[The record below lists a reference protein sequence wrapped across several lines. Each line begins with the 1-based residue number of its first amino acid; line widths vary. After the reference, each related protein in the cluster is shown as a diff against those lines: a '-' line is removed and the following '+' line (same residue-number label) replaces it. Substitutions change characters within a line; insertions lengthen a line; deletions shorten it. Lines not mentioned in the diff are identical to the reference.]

1 MKFPLPTGTF
11 PDVLVTVKDRMAFT
25 ALVQDALQEALLLR
39 QEFHGK
45 HKGMV
50 DRQIWKR
57 LKQHKDVSVYKQVA
71 GDSAS
76 CASETTGSIG
86 GSRLPAMLMVGSM
99 PGLLDDV
106 MYGISANSAN
116 AMRIKA
122 TYVNDQYVDCLV
134 LAELTKPSLEDPF
147 RSLLLKW
154 IAKDSSGLA
163 KPFVRPR
170 DVVYLEFTGVMT
182 TGAGER
188 IGYQVHR
195 SVEVAGVREL
205 TELGIVRAHSA
216 NCALFRQA
224 TKSTVE
230 VFVTSSVDPLGKLS
244 SSYAESVLA
253 TTLLSVCDLTY
264 CADMRKLTWLI
275 KTSAQ
280 VAPMGDDKDKD
291 ERCTECKKSM
301 SSFSLNSK
309 KNCRSCSQRV
319 CSSCCE
325 TKRLSFISCRSG
337 NVVYHNV
344 TFCKSCVLMAAQT
357 SASGVAMYENVN
369 HDKHFVN
376 TDMLD
381 SQEIVPDAN
390 IDYPSTNLGD
400 FVDHM
405 SGITVL
411 NNDMLERRE
420 SDTTSGGSSRRNPN
434 V

>member
-11 PDVLVTVKDRMAFT
+11 PDVLVTAKDRIVFT
-25 ALVQDALQEALLLR
+25 AQVQDALQEGLLLR
-39 QEFHGK
+39 QEFLEK
-45 HKGMV
+45 HKAVV
-50 DRQIWKR
+50 DRQVWKK
-57 LKQHKDVSVYKQVA
+57 LKQHKDVSVYKQA
-71 GDSAS
+71 TGDGVS

-86 GSRLPAMLMVGSM
+86 GSRLPTMLMVGSM

-147 RSLLLKW
+147 RSLQLKW

-170 DVVYLEFTGVMT
+170 DVVYLEHTGVMT
-182 TGAGER
+182 TAAGER
-188 IGYQVHR
+188 VGYQIHK
-195 SVEVAGVREL
+195 SVEVTGVREL
-205 TELGIVRAHSA
+205 ADLGIVRAHSA
-216 NCALFRQA
+216 NCALFRQSKKN
-224 TKSTVE
+224 TIE

-244 SSYAESVLA
+244 SSYAESILA

-280 VAPMGDDKDKD
+280 VAPMGDIKDLD

-301 SSFSLNSK
+301 SFSLNSK
-309 KNCRSCSQRV
+309 KSCRSCSGRV
-319 CSSCCE
+319 CSNCSE

-344 TFCKSCVLMAAQT
+344 TFCKSCVLMAGQT

-381 SQEIVPDAN
+381 SQEITPDAST
-390 IDYPSTNLGD
+390 DYPSTNIGD
-400 FVDHM
+400 IVDHM
-405 SGITVL
+405 SGIIIL
-411 NNDMLERRE
+411 NNDMQERSE
-420 SDTTSGGSSRRNPN
+420 SDTTSGASSRRNTA